1 MLPVFPSLTAL
12 RRSDIYLVVSL
23 RGETGQLW
31 FSPLQVDWT
40 PAYNIILFSVS
51 LTPEVYKRQSH
62 DRREL
67 QVTSKARL
75 SLYK

>member
-1 MLPVFPSLTAL
+1 MLPTFPSLTAP
-12 RRSDIYLVVSL
+12 RRRDIYLVVSL
-23 RGETGQLW
+23 RRETGQLW

-40 PAYNIILFSVS
+40 LAYKITLFSVS

-67 QVTSKARL
+67 QVTSKARR
-75 SLYK
+75 SL